1 MSTDAKPWETFELP
15 TAPAELRRHVAELA
29 RAIAAHAH
37 NVAALA
43 LESMRLSAM
52 ANQLEQAIGSP
63 DLTLPKTFTS

>member
-1 MSTDAKPWETFELP
+1 MSTDAKPRETSETP

-29 RAIAAHAH
+29 RGIAAHAH

-52 ANQLEQAIGSP
+52 ANQLEQTLTIPETP
-63 DLTLPKTFTS
+63 DPDEDL